1 MNENQTATAAAPQ
14 KTNKSSTAPK
24 RTTSKFSA
32 AADAAR
38 LESIANGLSYN
49 NKSEAATK
57 HTLNEIAM
65 RLASGGYC
73 TK

>member
-1 MNENQTATAAAPQ
+1 MNENQTATPALQ
-14 KTNKSSTAPK
+14 KTRKSSIAPK
-24 RTTSKFSA
+24 RSASKFSA

-38 LESIANGLSYN
+38 LESIARSMSYN
-49 NKSEAATK
+49 NKSEAVIK